1 MMLMQKNLHEGV
13 TNPEV
18 VHLKSRMKEENVAT
32 IIRRVVSGEREAFA
46 LLMERYGSKVYGL
59 AARLVG
65 NDLEAEET
73 TQETFIQA
81 FTHLSDFRGEAD
93 FGSWLYRIAYNT
105 ALKNLRRRKTTALP
119 IDDRLTDSVSDE
131 AADTALAEATEERIA
146 MVEAALQR
154 LTPDDRTL
162 VTLFY
167 YEERPTR
174 DIAYV
179 LGTTVSNVTT
189 RLHRVR
195 KRLYLIIKDME
206 YGTKH

>member
-1 MMLMQKNLHEGV
+1 
-13 TNPEV
+13 V
-18 VHLKSRMKEENVAT
+18 V
-32 IIRRVVSGEREAFA
+32 
-46 LLMERYGSKVYGL
+46 
-59 AARLVG
+59 
-65 NDLEAEET
+65 
-73 TQETFIQA
+73 
-81 FTHLSDFRGEAD
+81 
-93 FGSWLYRIAYNT
+93 
-105 ALKNLRRRKTTALP
+105 LP

-162 VTLFY
+162 VTLFD

>member
-1 MMLMQKNLHEGV
+1 M
-13 TNPEV
+13 T
-18 VHLKSRMKEENVAT
+18 EENVAT
-32 IIRRVVSGEREAFA
+32 IIQRIVGGEREAFA
-46 LLMERYGSKVYGL
+46 LLMERYGGKVYGL

-65 NDLEAEET
+65 NGLEAEET
-73 TQETFIQA
+73 MQETFIQA
-81 FTHLSDFRGEAD
+81 FTHLSDYRGEAD

-105 ALKNLRRRKTTALP
+105 ALKNLRKRKTVVLP
-119 IDDRLTDSVSDE
+119 IDDRLTDSITDE
-131 AADTALAEATEERIA
+131 AADKALAEVTEERIA
-146 MVEAALQR
+146 MVETALER

-167 YEERPTR
+167 YEERSTR